1 MGELRIGSDEVELLR
16 LARQGDA
23 VALCRIIE
31 RYEGLIAATVTGIL
45 GAGPDVD
52 DIGQETFLRFFG
64 ALDRFR
70 GESKIGTYL
79 VRIAINLAVNEI
91 RRRKRN
97 RVSDLESNSPEEP
110 AARDSES
117 SSRRVEAKT
126 LVRTALGRLDPRFRT
141 VIVLRLISGYSI
153 REIAAVLHL
162 PQGTVLSRLSRG
174 QDKLRSI
181 ISELSIREETLER
194 RRDS

>member
-1 MGELRIGSDEVELLR
+1 MVEPRIGSDEVHLLR

-23 VALCRIIE
+23 VALGRIIE

-64 ALDRFR
+64 ARDRFR

-97 RVSDLESNSPEEP
+97 RVSDLESDSSEEP

-194 RRDS
+194 RRDL